1 MVQNNSDSLSLIK
14 STLLHDTNKVNNTLF
29 SNHLLK
35 TQHNFPILRNNNSLY
50 WQSSLLLFVFGLY
63 VLLKIS
69 EDKKMTKVFVSAF
82 SLQEAKQLYREDYKL
97 TKRLP
102 VFLSFAYILV
112 LAFLMLFT
120 NNYFGLIF
128 QNYSEIQQYILF
140 VVIVLLIY
148 TVKYIVNSIFSII
161 YKQKE
166 LTKEYFLNA
175 FTISHTLGIVLFPM
189 VLGLYFTKYS
199 PEIFLYPALIMSVS
213 FYIIKLYRSF
223 VISVIEQNVGI
234 LYIFLYLCA
243 LEILPIL
250 VLIKFL
256 LVNF

>member
-1 MVQNNSDSLSLIK
+1 MAYNNSDSLSSVK
-14 STLLHDTNKVNNTLF
+14 YTLSQDTIKVNNTLF

-35 TQHNFPILRNNNSLY
+35 TQHDFPILRNNNSLY
-50 WQSSLLLFVFGLY
+50 WQSSVLLFVFGLY

-69 EDKKMTKVFVSAF
+69 EDKKMTKVFMSTF
-82 SLQEAKQLYREDYKL
+82 SFQESKQLYREDYKL

-102 VFLSFAYILV
+102 VFLSIGYVLV
-112 LAFLMLFT
+112 LSFFMLFT

-140 VVIVLLIY
+140 AVIVLMIY
-148 TVKYIVNSIFSII
+148 TVKYIVNSLFSVI

-199 PEIFLYPALIMSVS
+199 PEIFLYPALIISVS
-213 FYIIKLYRSF
+213 FYLIKLYRSF
-223 VISVIEQNVGI
+223 IISVIEQNVGI

>member
-1 MVQNNSDSLSLIK
+1 MAYNNSDSLSRVK
-14 STLLHDTNKVNNTLF
+14 YTLSQDTIKVNNTLF

-35 TQHNFPILRNNNSLY
+35 TQHDFPILRNNNSLY
-50 WQSSLLLFVFGLY
+50 WQSSVLLFVFALY
-63 VLLKIS
+63 VILKMS
-69 EDKKMTKVFVSAF
+69 EDKKMTKVFVSTF
-82 SLQEAKQLYREDYKL
+82 SFQESKQLYREDYKL

-102 VFLSFAYILV
+102 VFLSIGYVLV
-112 LAFLMLFT
+112 LSFFMLFT

-140 VVIVLLIY
+140 AVIVLMIY
-148 TVKYIVNSIFSII
+148 TVKYIVNSFFSVI

-199 PEIFLYPALIMSVS
+199 PEIFLYPALIISVS
-213 FYIIKLYRSF
+213 FYLIKLYRSF
-223 VISVIEQNVGI
+223 IISVIEQNVGI

>member
-1 MVQNNSDSLSLIK
+1 VAYNNSDSLSRVK
-14 STLLHDTNKVNNTLF
+14 YTLSQDTIKVNNTLF

-35 TQHNFPILRNNNSLY
+35 TQHDFPILRNNNSLY
-50 WQSSLLLFVFGLY
+50 WQSSVLLFVFALY
-63 VLLKIS
+63 VILKMS
-69 EDKKMTKVFVSAF
+69 EDKKMTKVFVSTF
-82 SLQEAKQLYREDYKL
+82 SFQESKQLYREDYKL

-102 VFLSFAYILV
+102 VFLSIGYVLV
-112 LAFLMLFT
+112 LSFFMLFT

-140 VVIVLLIY
+140 AVIVLMIY
-148 TVKYIVNSIFSII
+148 TVKYIVNSFFSVI

-199 PEIFLYPALIMSVS
+199 PEIFLYPALIISVS
-213 FYIIKLYRSF
+213 FYLIKLYRSF
-223 VISVIEQNVGI
+223 IISVIEQNVGI

>member
-1 MVQNNSDSLSLIK
+1 MAYYKSDSLSRVK
-14 STLLHDTNKVNNTLF
+14 FTLSQDTTKVNNTLF

-35 TQHNFPILRNNNSLY
+35 TQHDFPILRNNNSLY
-50 WQSSLLLFVFGLY
+50 WQSSVLLFVFGLY
-63 VLLKIS
+63 VLLRIS
-69 EDKKMTKVFVSAF
+69 EDKKMTKVFVSTF
-82 SLQEAKQLYREDYKL
+82 SFQEAKQLYREDYKL
-97 TKRLP
+97 TKRLSIL
-102 VFLSFAYILV
+102 LSIGYILV
-112 LAFLMLFT
+112 LAFLILFT

-128 QNYSEIQQYILF
+128 RNYTEIQQYILF
-140 VVIVLLIY
+140 AAIVLMIY
-148 TVKYIVNSIFSII
+148 TVKYIVNSLFSII